1 MFFTLTDVICI
12 FKLLVIALF
21 FVQRLDES
29 IEKELFLLKSEGSVS
44 DSADLSHI
52 ELQARLPLQQTL
64 HDRTK
69 CLEQQRHCLR
79 KSESAL
85 VALENLLFQLQQ
97 VNDDLTAAHSTSDRS
112 YSLVSLQRSLQQAR
126 EESVQLDQILDDAG
140 MGVTLDDKPGSCHE
154 MVSALALHAEE
165 VETKLAIGPRRSD
178 RGGKGREKGEQRVF
192 GRKRMGLQV
201 ALREVLAALE
211 RHGLKEATLPA
222 LQHR

>member
-1 MFFTLTDVICI
+1 MADVLCF
-12 FKLLVIALF
+12 FKLIVTSLF

-29 IEKELFLLKSEGSVS
+29 IEKELFLLKSDGSVS
-44 DSADLSHI
+44 DTADLSQI
-52 ELQARLPLQQTL
+52 ELQAHLPLQQTL

-69 CLEQQRHCLR
+69 YLEEQRQCLR

-112 YSLVSLQRSLQQAR
+112 FSLVSIQQSLLQAR
-126 EESVQLDQILDDAG
+126 EYSVQLDQMLDDAG
-140 MGVTLDDKPGSCHE
+140 IGVTLDDKPGSCHE

-165 VETKLAIGPRRSD
+165 VENKLAIGLRRSD

-192 GRKRMGLQV
+192 GMKRMGLQV
-201 ALREVLAALE
+201 GLREVLAAME
-211 RHGLKEATLPA
+211 KHGLKEPTLPA